1 MRGES
6 RNEAISIC
14 PFMRMAQFPQ
24 VPPSTLLLTSHELE
38 LLKVS
43 LKREAE

>member
-14 PFMRMAQFPQ
+14 PVIMMAQFPQ